1 MQRYRF
7 SAHSAWPQT
16 TSNVWQP
23 CRAPTCCPGIAW
35 FAGGARRARSGG
47 THAAW
52 AMQTEAMARS
62 RREGSACSGVR
73 ARLENAAL
81 LHHGTGL
88 TGTSGSCYIEYA
100 RSCLKRIEAAGAL
113 VALLALLYP
122 PARAARTEAAVT
134 ACWSCTGVPGRQ
146 AQAEHAASLLTS
158 TVCAATT
165 SRLQCRWSLL
175 SSYVVVVECSK
186 LNNAR

>member
-73 ARLENAAL
+73 ARLENAAPL
-81 LHHGTGL
+81 PRHWQ
-88 TGTSGSCYIEYA
+88 
-100 RSCLKRIEAAGAL
+100 AAHAISNTRAPASSAL
-113 VALLALLYP
+113 RLPLLAPLAPLFP
-122 PARAARTEAAVT
+122 PARAARAEAAAA

>member
-1 MQRYRF
+1 MQRYRS

-73 ARLENAAL
+73 ARLENAAPLPRHWQAAHAISNTRAPASSALRLPARWWHCWHYCIPRRAPRAPRL
-81 LHHGTGL
+81 LL
-88 TGTSGSCYIEYA
+88 
-100 RSCLKRIEAAGAL
+100 LPAGPAL
-113 VALLALLYP
+113 VYQA
-122 PARAARTEAAVT
+122 
-134 ACWSCTGVPGRQ
+134 GR
-146 AQAEHAASLLTS
+146 HK
-158 TVCAATT
+158 
-165 SRLQCRWSLL
+165 L
-175 SSYVVVVECSK
+175 SMLPRY
-186 LNNAR
+186 